1 MLTLKMGAAKHVLDG
16 ITSIA
21 EMNKIV
27 HSTVTVA
34 EGADMGE
41 L

>member
-1 MLTLKMGAAKHVLDG
+1 MLTLKMGAAKHVVSG

-34 EGADMGE
+34 ENVD
-41 L
+41 LS